1 MSKFII
7 TGGAQL
13 NGEVEISGAKN
24 AAIKMIC
31 AAIMTPEITILNNVP
46 RIADVDVL
54 VQIIESIGAK
64 TDWLGEHKLKIDAK
78 NVNSYYPNPALMQ
91 KMRASV
97 VLAGPLLARFGKAK
111 ITEPGGCVIGARPVY
126 VHWNAFKKIG
136 VKVTIK
142 KDYTLLESP
151 KKYKNNLIILDEM
164 SVTAT
169 ENILMLSAGI
179 KAKTQI
185 HLAAAEPEIQ
195 NLAQMLNIMGAKITG
210 AGTHEIQVIG
220 NPKLHGAK
228 TTIIPDRIEAGTFII
243 ASAVAGKKVI
253 VKKIIPTHMEM
264 FFNKLSA
271 IGVDYKF
278 VNKKGLFCDCIVT
291 NKNLKNLH
299 PTKISTITYP
309 GYPTDLQA
317 PISILL
323 SQCPRVSKIFES
335 LYEDRLKYLSQLQKM
350 GVKINIVD
358 CHTAEIFG
366 PAKLKGAKI
375 TSFDLRAGA
384 TLIIAG
390 IIAKGK
396 TEIDNIGTIDRGY
409 EKIEEKFSK
418 LGARIERTI

>member
-7 TGGAQL
+7 TGGTKL
-13 NGEVEISGAKN
+13 EGSVEISGAKN

-31 AAIMTPEITILNNVP
+31 AAVMTPEVTILNNVP
-46 RIADVDVL
+46 KIADVEVL
-54 VQIIESIGAK
+54 IQILESIGAK
-64 TDWLGEHKLKIDAK
+64 ITWIGAHKLKIDAK
-78 NVNSYYPNPALMQ
+78 NINSYYPNPDLMQ

-136 VKVTIK
+136 VKVAIK
-142 KDYTLLESP
+142 NNFTLLEAP
-151 KKYKNNLIILDEM
+151 KKYKNTLIVLDEM

-195 NLAQMLNIMGAKITG
+195 NLALMLNKMGAKITG
-210 AGTHEIQVIG
+210 AGTHELSVSG
-220 NPKLHGAK
+220 NNKLHGCAI
-228 TTIIPDRIEAGTFII
+228 TIIPDRIEAGTFII
-243 ASAVAGKKVI
+243 AAAVAGKKVVI
-253 VKKIIPTHMEM
+253 KKIVPTHMEM
-264 FFNKLSA
+264 FFNKLDA

-278 VNKKGLFCDCIVT
+278 INQKGIFCDCVVT
-291 NKNLKNLH
+291 NKNLKKLH

-317 PISILL
+317 PISVLL

-335 LYEDRLKYLSQLQKM
+335 LYEDRLKYLSQLEKM
-350 GVKINIVD
+350 GTKINIID

-366 PAKLKGAKI
+366 PAKLSGAKI

-409 EKIEEKFSK
+409 EKIEEKLRK
-418 LGARIERTI
+418 IGAKIERAE